1 MTQAQTLMKYELVE
15 NDRGVE
21 AISAYSG
28 YRIRMSLGLSAA
40 GPQARVWV
48 RGSESE
54 AEVEVDVPLRPSGNR
69 DEPFEHGYAHAVMWI
84 DAENKRIP

>member
-1 MTQAQTLMKYELVE
+1 MERE
-15 NDRGVE
+15 GGVE
-21 AISAYSG
+21 AIGAYSG

-54 AEVEVDVPLRPSGNR
+54 AEVAVDGPLKPSR
-69 DEPFEHGYAHAVMWI
+69 DRNEAFEHGYAHAVLWI
-84 DAENKRIP
+84 NAENKRIT

>member
-1 MTQAQTLMKYELVE
+1 MKYELVE

-54 AEVEVDVPLRPSGNR
+54 AEV
-69 DEPFEHGYAHAVMWI
+69 
-84 DAENKRIP
+84 